1 MLKHRTFAKTPPM
14 GWNSWDCFGP
24 GITEE
29 QLKENADYMAEH
41 LKEFGWE
48 CVVCDIQWY
57 EPKAKGYDYGKYVMP
72 HPPRGYAWT
81 GSDYPDIEITF
92 CKDFL
97 SAVKAKIKKLNNGK
111 YAPLSRYDL
120 LVLSEIDIEDWM
132 PEKLLEKLISYK
144 TEELNY
150 SYIYLLALNGLF
162 RFDIISREWCV
173 RGTQA
178 DMFGLSWMARQM
190 VEDGET
196 DDKTQ

>member
-1 MLKHRTFAKTPPM
+1 M
-14 GWNSWDCFGP
+14 
-24 GITEE
+24 
-29 QLKENADYMAEH
+29 
-41 LKEFGWE
+41 
-48 CVVCDIQWY
+48 
-57 EPKAKGYDYGKYVMP
+57 
-72 HPPRGYAWT
+72 
-81 GSDYPDIEITF
+81 
-92 CKDFL
+92 
-97 SAVKAKIKKLNNGK
+97 
-111 YAPLSRYDL
+111 

-144 TEELNY
+144 PEELNY